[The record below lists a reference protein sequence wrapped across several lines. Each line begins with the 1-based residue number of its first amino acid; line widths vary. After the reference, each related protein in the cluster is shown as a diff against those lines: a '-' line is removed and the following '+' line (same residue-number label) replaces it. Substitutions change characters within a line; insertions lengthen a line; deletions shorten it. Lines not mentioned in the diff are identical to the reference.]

1 MRMQK
6 LSLLVV
12 ALLAGVAQAADV
24 TYFTKPPS
32 VDELEKALKSS
43 SSPAATP
50 EAAKPRRTRG
60 IKWNADPAEVA
71 EKSAPA
77 EAPAAAEQDSGVI
90 ALPINFN
97 LGSSTIAGQSM
108 AYVESIAGLMSKNP
122 DMRLQVEGHTDN
134 TGDPR
139 ANVMLSWDRAYSVF
153 KVLVSRY
160 NIDPS
165 RLQPVGKGAGEPL
178 AGRPGNDPLNRR
190 VQFRPIGG

>member
-1 MRMQK
+1 MRIQK
-6 LSLLVV
+6 LSLLMF
-12 ALLAGVAQAADV
+12 ALLAGFAQADV

-32 VDELEKALKSS
+32 VDELEKALKSG
-43 SSPAATP
+43 ANQGGTP
-50 EAAKPRRTRG
+50 DAAKPARRSRG
-60 IKWNADPAEVA
+60 IKWNAEPAESA

-77 EAPAAAEQDSGVI
+77 EAPAAAQQDTGVI

-139 ANVMLSWDRAYSVF
+139 SNVLLSWDRAYSVF
-153 KVLVSRY
+153 KVLVSKY
-160 NIDPS
+160 NIDPA
-165 RLQPVGKGAGEPL
+165 RLQPIGKGAGEPL

-190 VQFRPIGG
+190 VQFRPLGG

>member
-1 MRMQK
+1 MRNQK
-6 LSLLVV
+6 LSLLIV
-12 ALLAGVAQAADV
+12 ALLAGFAQAADV

-32 VDELEKALKSS
+32 VEELEKALKSGTGPS
-43 SSPAATP
+43 ATP
-50 EAAKPRRTRG
+50 DAAKPARRSRG
-60 IKWNADPAEVA
+60 IKWNAEQAESA
-71 EKSAPA
+71 EKSAPV
-77 EAPAAAEQDSGVI
+77 EAPAASQDSGVI

-139 ANVMLSWDRAYSVF
+139 GNVMLSWDRAYSVF
-153 KVLVSRY
+153 KILVSKY
-160 NIDPS
+160 NIDPA
-165 RLQPVGKGAGEPL
+165 RLQPIGKGSGEPL